1 MNKLAGNSQPVRIC
15 EDVQPSD
22 LRRLAANVCLKAL
35 DELRARDPVKVLDAL
50 AWLTSNDFPVWAD
63 AAGLPFA
70 DPWQVLTSGR
80 ANQRIRTKGKET
92 CKRIASSHY
101 LKA

>member
-1 MNKLAGNSQPVRIC
+1 MTMTAVRIC
-15 EDVQPSD
+15 PDVQPSD

-35 DELRARDPVKVLDAL
+35 DELRNSDPVKALDAL
-50 AWLTSNDFPVWAD
+50 MWVTSDDFPFWAE

-80 ANQRIRTKGKET
+80 ASQRIRTKGRNYE
-92 CKRIASSHY
+92 RQQHFEIV
-101 LKA
+101 